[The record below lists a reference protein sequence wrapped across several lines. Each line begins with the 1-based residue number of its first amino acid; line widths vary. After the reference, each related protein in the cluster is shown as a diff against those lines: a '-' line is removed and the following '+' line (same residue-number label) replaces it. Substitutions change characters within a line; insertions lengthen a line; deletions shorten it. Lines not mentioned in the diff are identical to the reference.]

1 MSEKKRNL
9 LFSVLTVVVT
19 AAIFFALGF
28 TVAHRYDYVENKV
41 VVGTLPSEATTTSA
55 PVVLIDLNMAT
66 VEELMTVSGIGEKTA
81 QNIIAYREEIGG
93 YEYVEQLQYVKG
105 IGETRYRS
113 WLPYFTVNGVGHTVT
128 TMANTESRST
138 TSVTTTS
145 TVDTGKFHLNRVTK
159 EELLT
164 INGVGEKTAEAI
176 LQYREQ
182 IGGFTEMEQL
192 LEVDGIG
199 DKRYAVLCEYLTLTD
214 E

>member
-28 TVAHRYDYVENKV
+28 TVAHRFDYVENKV
-41 VVGTLPSEATTTSA
+41 VVGTLASDVTTTSA

-81 QNIIAYREEIGG
+81 QSIIAYREEIGG
-93 YEYVEQLQYVKG
+93 FEYVEQLQYIKG
-105 IGETRYRS
+105 IGETRYLS
-113 WLPYFTVNGVGHTVT
+113 WLPYFTVNGVGHSVT
-128 TMANTESRST
+128 TTANTESRST
-138 TSVTTTS
+138 TSVATTS
-145 TVDTGKFHLNRVTK
+145 TLYTGKFHLNRVTK

-164 INGVGEKTAEAI
+164 IKGVGEKIAEAI

-182 IGGFTEMEQL
+182 IGGFTEMKQL
-192 LEVDGIG
+192 LEIDGIG

>member
-41 VVGTLPSEATTTSA
+41 VLGTLPSEATTTSA
-55 PVVLIDLNMAT
+55 PVVLIDLNVAT

-81 QNIIAYREEIGG
+81 QNIIAYREKIGG

-145 TVDTGKFHLNRVTK
+145 TVYIGKFHLNRVTK

-164 INGVGEKTAEAI
+164 INSVGEKTAEAI

-182 IGGFTEMEQL
+182 IGGFTKMEQL
-192 LEVDGIG
+192 LDVDGIG